1 VGKYKLKCFKTTT
14 YFQTHLFINSLNN
27 SQNAVKKQFTIFEQ
41 KKSYPQNH
49 SDKIELTLLIQ
60 TAIISELNELI
71 NA

>member
-1 VGKYKLKCFKTTT
+1 MGKYKLKCFKTTT
-14 YFQTHLFINSLNN
+14 YFQTLLFINSLND
-27 SQNAVKKQFTIFEQ
+27 SQNTVKKDFTIFEQ

-60 TAIISELNELI
+60 TTIISEFNKLN